1 MSALKFIKFISV
13 VAIILQFA
21 VGSVQAA
28 STVISEGFAA
38 ITSDIHV
45 KEYRKRAIE
54 NALQNI
60 AFDREQALTSFTI
73 IENGQML
80 LDQVRSTS
88 KAGILSYKILK
99 EEKKN
104 KTYYVKI
111 EAVVEDANNDGEG
124 QIKSDFCR
132 QTNISKI
139 DLNVALYLDRQQFP
153 PWMNLDINWLKSEIK
168 KANLKPKLSFVS
180 ANRRT
185 SSNNDLYTLFEK
197 NDTNLDIQTLYQ
209 INLMLKLDKA
219 RNETFFVQ
227 NKKLSMAFTSEIL
240 RNGRIIENDTENFH
254 FIIAKKFG
262 TGIPVQNNKKI
273 WQSQKK
279 QIASVIISE
288 LNQRL
293 DQLKCM
299 PIRAKLKQTKA
310 KYFIQYGTIDGIKEK
325 DIFILET
332 PETQKFYF
340 KVADLGRAETFLELI
355 SQAGNIEVKDGH
367 TVRIVEGL

>member
-1 MSALKFIKFISV
+1 MKFIKFISV
-13 VAIILQFA
+13 VLIILQFA

-111 EAVVEDANNDGEG
+111 EAVVQDANNDGKG

-139 DLNVALYLDRQQFP
+139 DLDVALYLDRQQFP

-168 KANLKPKLSFVS
+168 KANLKPKLSFIS
-180 ANRRT
+180 ANRLT
-185 SSNNDLYTLFEK
+185 NSDNDLYTLFEK
-197 NDTNLDIQTLYQ
+197 SNTNLDTQNLYQ
-209 INLMLKLDKA
+209 INLRLELDKSQ
-219 RNETFFVQ
+219 NGTLFVQ
-227 NKKLSMAFTSEIL
+227 NKKLKMAFTSEVL
-240 RNGRIIENDTENFH
+240 RNGLIIGNSSENFD

-262 TGIPVQNNKKI
+262 TGIPVQNNKKV
-273 WQSQKK
+273 WETQKK

-288 LNQRL
+288 LNQKL
-293 DQLKCM
+293 NQLKCIL
-299 PIRAKLKQTKA
+299 IRAKLKQTKA
-310 KYFIQYGTIDGIKEK
+310 KYFIQYGTIDGIKER

-340 KVADLGRAETFLELI
+340 KVTDLKEAETFLELI
-355 SQAGNIEVKDGH
+355 SHAGNIEVKDGH

>member
-1 MSALKFIKFISV
+1 MKYIKFISV
-13 VAIILQFA
+13 VLIILQVA
-21 VGSVQAA
+21 AGSVNAA
-28 STVISEGFAA
+28 ATVISEGFAA

-60 AFDREQALTSFTI
+60 AFEREQALTSFTI

-111 EAVVEDANNDGEG
+111 EAVVKDTNHDSEG

-132 QTNISKI
+132 QTNISAVNL
-139 DLNVALYLDRQQFP
+139 DLALYLDRQQFP

-168 KANLKPKLSFVS
+168 KANLEPKLSFVS
-180 ANRRT
+180 GNRPT
-185 SSNNDLYTLFEK
+185 ASKVNLYTLFEK
-197 NDTNLDIQTLYQ
+197 NSTNVDIQNLYQ
-209 INLMLKLDKA
+209 INLRLDLSNSQ
-219 RNETFFVQ
+219 NETFFVQ
-227 NKKLSMAFTSEIL
+227 NKKLIMAFTSEVL
-240 RNGRIIENDTENFH
+240 RNGRIIENRSENFD

-273 WQSQKK
+273 WQTQKK

-293 DQLKCM
+293 SQLKCI
-299 PIRAKLKQTKA
+299 PIRAKLKQNRT

-325 DIFILET
+325 DIFILES

-340 KVADLGRAETFLELI
+340 KVTDLRKAETFLELI
-355 SQAGNIEVKDGH
+355 SQAGNIEVKDGL

>member
-1 MSALKFIKFISV
+1 MKYIKFISV
-13 VAIILQFA
+13 VLIMLKFA

-28 STVISEGFAA
+28 STLISEGFAA
-38 ITSDIHV
+38 ITSDIHLR
-45 KEYRKRAIE
+45 EYRKRAIE

-111 EAVVEDANNDGEG
+111 EAVVQDVNNDNEG
-124 QIKSDFCR
+124 HIKSDFCR

-139 DLNVALYLDRQQFP
+139 NLDLALYLDRQQFP
-153 PWMNLDINWLKSEIK
+153 PWMNLDINWLKSEIN
-168 KANLKPKLSFVS
+168 KANLKPKLLFVS
-180 ANRRT
+180 ANQPT
-185 SSNNDLYTLFEK
+185 TSNNDLYTLFEK
-197 NDTNLDIQTLYQ
+197 NDTNSDLQNLYQ
-209 INLMLKLDKA
+209 INLKLKLDKA
-219 RNETFFVQ
+219 QNETFFIK
-227 NKKLSMAFTSEIL
+227 NKKLSMTFTSQIL
-240 RNGRIIENDTENFH
+240 RNGRIIENGSENFE

-262 TGIPVQNNKKI
+262 TGIPVQSNKKI
-273 WQSQKK
+273 WQTQKK

-288 LNQRL
+288 LIQQLN
-293 DQLKCM
+293 QLKCI
-299 PIRAKLKQTKA
+299 PIRAKLMQTRA

-340 KVADLGRAETFLELI
+340 KVNDLRRAETVLELI
-355 SQAGNIEVKDGH
+355 SQAGTIEVKDGH